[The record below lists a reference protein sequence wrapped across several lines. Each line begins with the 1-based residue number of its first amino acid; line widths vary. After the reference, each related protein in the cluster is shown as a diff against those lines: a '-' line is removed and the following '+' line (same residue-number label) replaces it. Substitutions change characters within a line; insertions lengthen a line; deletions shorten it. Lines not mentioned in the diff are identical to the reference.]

1 MKYRYER
8 RKQEIRR
15 PFFAKKCLPGL
26 KRYASFLHYPNK
38 WKTSRSAAMSHSLGP
53 QPGNSR
59 LGPSKA
65 PESTGKRLRRFV
77 PMLSSLR
84 RFLIYQGGSTFLK
97 ESVSSQCSPPV
108 PARRPAVIAAVT
120 HL

>member
-1 MKYRYER
+1 
-8 RKQEIRR
+8 
-15 PFFAKKCLPGL
+15 
-26 KRYASFLHYPNK
+26 
-38 WKTSRSAAMSHSLGP
+38 MSHSLGS

-84 RFLIYQGGSTFLK
+84 RFFIYQGGLTFLK
-97 ESVSSQCSPPV
+97 ESFSSQCLPPV
-108 PARRPAVIAAVT
+108 PARRPVAIAAVAR
-120 HL
+120 L